1 MKIHTLTD
9 EVIEFDNTEMKQIL
23 EASYPTGDH
32 FDNGESAISYIK
44 SQCNDP
50 TINDASVIHF
60 AKFGESLAPYVPDTI
75 LTLLDPVKF
84 KHIYDTLSPI
94 GTLFTD
100 KKIRGRFMKRLPY
113 RTYRVDLSGMDVV
126 YEPNKLSKENMVSL
140 TDGIQDTTDYTVYRQ
155 YLGMSNSRTTAK
167 FPGMLPRAI
176 RRYKKK
182 FGKLVTGYN
191 FTFYNKDKSD
201 ILIQFMGETMI
212 PRPSELQYVLQY
224 TDGKF
229 SIAGDTFPKYH
240 TSYTTVIPKEKLPVV
255 TDDQIVTVE
264 PNTQFS
270 YYFYQPMDTMPV
282 VYAIFVDNNGQII
295 QAVNY
300 FDLFINNE
308 KVDDGGQYV
317 TITLDGHHLF
327 KTSTGSITYKRKNP
341 LISYR
346 CDVYDLYSGKR
357 IPFTNTN
364 GVNLSGPDNFT
375 LNISMRDQIKAW
387 HTRVNTPTTEYET
400 NVDELTMNTDLLV
413 VFREKDLSNSTL
425 NVTIDTSDIDAK
437 LPTFDKYRMGYFGE
451 NMGRTDKVGGD
462 NVVYN
467 GSMTIKRYDPA
478 TDRFVLYRPSISLA
492 ELYENH
498 VEYRFKYT
506 IYYND
511 DMTTPIKS
519 VPLGVYGLT
528 PEFLH
533 YIYTNRI
540 KNNQGII
547 GMVRPNTDDISQ
559 IKTNKESRVTYIKS
573 NIIPPNID
581 LERPIT
587 IKVTAD
593 RFIDTPSAINSQYN
607 LILNPDGTLN
617 TDYSLIETY
626 WNYNRVER
634 NVYNDIGSVGPVF
647 TAAGSST
654 YEHPFLSNTRLAVS
668 KTCKQDM
675 EYIIYDLA
683 TGERLTGYL
692 ASQLT
697 GDKNASGNSILDFVY
712 RDLTKQG
719 KHRHLLFVFQLKE

>member
-50 TINDASVIHF
+50 TLNDAPVIHF
-60 AKFGESLAPYVPDTI
+60 AKFGESLAPYVPDTV
-75 LTLLDPVKF
+75 LASLDPVKF
-84 KHIYDTLSPI
+84 KYIYDTISPI

-100 KKIRGRFMKRLPY
+100 KNIRGRFMKRLPY
-113 RTYRVDLSGMDVV
+113 RTYHVDLSGMDGV
-126 YEPNKLSKENMVSL
+126 YEPNKLSKENMMSL
-140 TDGIQDTTDYTVYRQ
+140 TNTIQDTTDYSVYRQ
-155 YLGMSNSRTTAK
+155 YLGMSVGRTSAL

-182 FGKLVTGYN
+182 FGKMVTGYN
-191 FTFYNKDKSD
+191 FTFYNKDKSNV
-201 ILIQFMGETMI
+201 LVQFMGETMI
-212 PRPSELQYVLQY
+212 PRSSDLQYVLQY
-224 TDGKF
+224 TDGRF

-270 YYFYQPMDTMPV
+270 YYFYPPMDTMPV
-282 VYAIFVDNNGQII
+282 VYAIFVDKSGKII

-300 FDLFINNE
+300 FDIFINNE
-308 KVDDGGQYV
+308 KVEDGGQYV
-317 TITLDGHHLF
+317 TITLDGHHLS
-327 KTSTGSITYKRKNP
+327 KTSTGVITYKRKNP

-375 LNISMRDQIKAW
+375 LNISMHDQIKAW
-387 HTRVNTPTTEYET
+387 HTRANTPTTEYET
-400 NVDELTMNTDLLV
+400 NIDELTMNTDLLV

-478 TDRFVLYRPSISLA
+478 TDRFVLYRPSISLP

-498 VEYRFKYT
+498 VEHRFNYK

-547 GMVRPNTDDISQ
+547 GMVRPNTDDITQ
-559 IKTNKESRVTYIKS
+559 IKTNKESRAPYTKT
-573 NIIPPNID
+573 NIIPSDID

-593 RFIDTPSAINSQYN
+593 RFTNTPTAINSQYN

-626 WNYNRVER
+626 WDYNRVER
-634 NVYNDIGSVGPVF
+634 KVSNDIGSVGPVF
-647 TAAGSST
+647 IAVNSAT
-654 YEHPFLSNTRLAVS
+654 YDHPFSNTTRIAVS

-675 EYIIYDLA
+675 EYSIYDLA
-683 TGERLTGYL
+683 TGERLSGYL

-697 GDKNASGNSILDFVY
+697 GDKNASGNIILDYNY
-712 RDLTKQG
+712 RDLTKNG
-719 KHRHLLFVFQLKE
+719 KHRHLLFVFQLK

>member
-9 EVIEFDNTEMKQIL
+9 EIIEFDDTLMKKIMD
-23 EASYPTGDH
+23 ASYPTGDY
-32 FDNGESAISYIK
+32 FSNSESNISYIK
-44 SQCNDP
+44 SNCDDP
-50 TINDASVIHF
+50 TLNDAPVIHF
-60 AKFGESLAPYVPDTI
+60 AKFGESLAPYVPDTLI
-75 LTLLDPVKF
+75 KSLDMVKF
-84 KHIYDTLSPI
+84 KHVYDNISPI
-94 GTLFTD
+94 GTIFTD
-100 KKIRGRFMKRLPY
+100 YSIRGRFMKRLPY
-113 RTYRVDLSGMDVV
+113 RTYHVDLSGMDVV
-126 YEPNKLSKENMVSL
+126 YEENKLSKENMVSL
-140 TDGIQDTTDYTVYRQ
+140 TDTIPDATDYRIYRQ
-155 YLGMSNSRTTAK
+155 YLGMTIGRTSPTY
-167 FPGMLPRAI
+167 PGMLPRAI

-182 FGKLVTGYN
+182 FGKMVTGYQ
-191 FTFYNKDKSD
+191 FTFYNKDKSEV
-201 ILIQFMGETMI
+201 LTQFTDETMI
-212 PRPSELQYVLQY
+212 PRASELRYVMKY

-229 SIAGDTFPKYH
+229 IINGDTFPKYH
-240 TSYTTVIPKEKLPVV
+240 TGDTTVIPKDKLPVV

-264 PNTQFS
+264 PNTYFS
-270 YYFYQPMDTMPV
+270 YYFYPPMDTMPV
-282 VYAIFVDNNGQII
+282 VYAVFVDKEGNII

-308 KVDDGGQYV
+308 KIDDDGQYV
-317 TITLDGHHLF
+317 TITLDGHHLS
-327 KTSTGSITYKRKNP
+327 KTSTGAITYKRKNP

-364 GVNLSGPDNFT
+364 GVNLSGPDTFT

-387 HTRVNTPTTEYET
+387 HTRSNTPTNEYET
-400 NVDELTMNTDLLV
+400 NVDELTTNTDLLV

-498 VEYRFKYT
+498 VEHRFKYT

-511 DMTTPIKS
+511 DMTTAIKS

-528 PEFLH
+528 PELLH

-559 IKTNKESRVTYIKS
+559 IKTNKESRAPYTKS

-634 NVYNDIGSVGPVF
+634 TVYNDIGSVGPVF

-654 YEHPFLSNTRLAVS
+654 YEHLFLSNTRLAVS

-683 TGERLTGYL
+683 TGERLSGYL

-697 GDKNASGNSILDFVY
+697 GDKNASGNVILDFVY
-712 RDLTKQG
+712 RDLTKNG
-719 KHRHLLFVFQLKE
+719 KHRYLLFVFQLK

>member
-9 EVIEFDNTEMKQIL
+9 EIIEFDDTLMKKIMD
-23 EASYPTGDH
+23 ASYPTGDY
-32 FDNGESAISYIK
+32 FSNSESNISYIK
-44 SQCNDP
+44 SNCDDP
-50 TINDASVIHF
+50 TLNDAPVIHF
-60 AKFGESLAPYVPDTI
+60 AKFGESLAPYVPDTLI
-75 LTLLDPVKF
+75 KSLDMVKF
-84 KHIYDTLSPI
+84 KHIYDNISPI
-94 GTLFTD
+94 GTIFTD
-100 KKIRGRFMKRLPY
+100 YSIRGRFMRRLPY
-113 RTYRVDLSGMDVV
+113 CTYHVDLSGMDVV
-126 YEPNKLSKENMVSL
+126 YEENKLSKENMVSL
-140 TDGIQDTTDYTVYRQ
+140 TGTIPDTTDYRIYRQ
-155 YLGMSNSRTTAK
+155 YLGMTVGRTSPTY
-167 FPGMLPRAI
+167 PGMLPRAI

-182 FGKLVTGYN
+182 FGKMVTGYQ
-191 FTFYNKDKSD
+191 FTFYNKDKSEV
-201 ILIQFMGETMI
+201 LTQFTDETMI
-212 PRPSELQYVLQY
+212 PRPSELRYVMKY

-229 SIAGDTFPKYH
+229 IINGDTFPKYH
-240 TSYTTVIPKEKLPVV
+240 TGDTTVIPKDKLPVV

-264 PNTQFS
+264 PNTYFS
-270 YYFYQPMDTMPV
+270 YYFYPPMDTMPV
-282 VYAIFVDNNGQII
+282 VYAVFVDKEGNII

-308 KVDDGGQYV
+308 KIDDGGQYV
-317 TITLDGHHLF
+317 TITLDGHHLS
-327 KTSTGSITYKRKNP
+327 KTSTGAITYKRKNP

-364 GVNLSGPDNFT
+364 GVNLSGPDTFT

-387 HTRVNTPTTEYET
+387 HTRSNTPTNEYET
-400 NVDELTMNTDLLV
+400 NVDELTTNTDLLV

-451 NMGRTDKVGGD
+451 NMGINDLVGGD

-467 GSMTIKRYDPA
+467 GNMTIKRYDPA

-498 VEYRFKYT
+498 VEHRFNYK

-547 GMVRPNTDDISQ
+547 GMIRPNTDDISQ
-559 IKTNKESRVTYIKS
+559 IKTNKGSRAPYTKS

-634 NVYNDIGSVGPVF
+634 TVYNDIGSVGPVF

-683 TGERLTGYL
+683 TGERLSGYL

-697 GDKNASGNSILDFVY
+697 GDKNASGNTILDYVY
-712 RDLTKQG
+712 RDLTKNG
-719 KHRHLLFVFQLKE
+719 KHRHLLFVFQLK

>member
-113 RTYRVDLSGMDVV
+113 RTYHVDLSGMDVV

-182 FGKLVTGYN
+182 FGKMVTGYN
-191 FTFYNKDKSD
+191 FSFYNKDKSA

-212 PRPSELQYVLQY
+212 PRSSDLQYVLQY

-270 YYFYQPMDTMPV
+270 YYFYPPMDTMPV

-300 FDLFINNE
+300 FDLLINNE
-308 KVDDGGQYV
+308 KVEDGGQYV
-317 TITLDGHHLF
+317 TITLDGHHLS
-327 KTSTGSITYKRKNP
+327 KTSTGAITYKRKNP

-478 TDRFVLYRPSISLA
+478 TDRFVLYRPSISLP

-498 VEYRFKYT
+498 VEHRFKYT

-683 TGERLTGYL
+683 TGERLSGYL

-697 GDKNASGNSILDFVY
+697 GDKNASGNIILDFVY

>member
-60 AKFGESLAPYVPDTI
+60 AKFGESLAPYVPES
-75 LTLLDPVKF
+75 LLASLDPVKF

-140 TDGIQDTTDYTVYRQ
+140 TNGIQDTTDYTVYRQ

-182 FGKLVTGYN
+182 FGKLVIGYN

-212 PRPSELQYVLQY
+212 PRSSDLQYVLQY

-255 TDDQIVTVE
+255 TDNQIVTVE

-270 YYFYQPMDTMPV
+270 YYFYPPMDTMPV

-317 TITLDGHHLF
+317 TITLDGHHLS

-387 HTRVNTPTTEYET
+387 HTRANTPTTEYET
-400 NVDELTMNTDLLV
+400 NVDELTTNTDLLV

-498 VEYRFKYT
+498 VEHRFNYK

-519 VPLGVYGLT
+519 IPLGVYGLT
-528 PEFLH
+528 PELLH

-559 IKTNKESRVTYIKS
+559 IKTNKESRAPYTKS
-573 NIIPPNID
+573 NIIPPDID

-607 LILNPDGTLN
+607 LILNPDGSLN

-626 WNYNRVER
+626 WNYNRVQR

-683 TGERLTGYL
+683 TGERLSGYL

-697 GDKNASGNSILDFVY
+697 GDKNASGNIILDYVY
-712 RDLTKQG
+712 RDLTKSG

>member
-9 EVIEFDNTEMKQIL
+9 EIIEFDDTLMKKIMD
-23 EASYPTGDH
+23 ASYPTGDY
-32 FDNGESAISYIK
+32 FSNSESNISYIK
-44 SQCNDP
+44 SNCDDP
-50 TINDASVIHF
+50 TLNDAPVIHF
-60 AKFGESLAPYVPDTI
+60 AKFGESLAPYVPDT
-75 LTLLDPVKF
+75 LMKSLDMVKF
-84 KHIYDTLSPI
+84 KHIYDNISPI
-94 GTLFTD
+94 GTIFTD
-100 KKIRGRFMKRLPY
+100 YSIRGRFMKRLPY
-113 RTYRVDLSGMDVV
+113 RTYHVDLSGMDVV
-126 YEPNKLSKENMVSL
+126 YEENKLSKENMVSL
-140 TDGIQDTTDYTVYRQ
+140 TDTIPDATDYRIYRQ
-155 YLGMSNSRTTAK
+155 YLGMTIGRTSPTY
-167 FPGMLPRAI
+167 PGMLPRAI

-182 FGKLVTGYN
+182 FGKMVTGYQ
-191 FTFYNKDKSD
+191 FTFYNKDKSEV
-201 ILIQFMGETMI
+201 LTQFTDETMI
-212 PRPSELQYVLQY
+212 PRASELRYVMKY

-229 SIAGDTFPKYH
+229 IINGDTFPKYH
-240 TSYTTVIPKEKLPVV
+240 TGNTTVIPKDKLPVV

-264 PNTQFS
+264 PNTYFS
-270 YYFYQPMDTMPV
+270 YYFYPPMDTMPV
-282 VYAIFVDNNGQII
+282 VYAVFVDKEGNII
-295 QAVNY
+295 QAINY

-308 KVDDGGQYV
+308 KIDDGGQYV
-317 TITLDGHHLF
+317 TITLDGHHLS
-327 KTSTGSITYKRKNP
+327 KTSTGAITYKRKNP

-364 GVNLSGPDNFT
+364 GVNLSGPDTFT

-387 HTRVNTPTTEYET
+387 HTRSNTPTNEYET
-400 NVDELTMNTDLLV
+400 NVDELTTNTDLLV

-451 NMGRTDKVGGD
+451 NMGINDLVGGD

-467 GSMTIKRYDPA
+467 GNMTIKRYDPA

-498 VEYRFKYT
+498 VEHRFKYT

-547 GMVRPNTDDISQ
+547 GMVRPNTDDITQ
-559 IKTNKESRVTYIKS
+559 IKSNKESRVTYSKS
-573 NIIPPNID
+573 NIIPPDID

-593 RFIDTPSAINSQYN
+593 RFTNTPSAINSQYN

-647 TAAGSST
+647 IAAGSST
-654 YEHPFLSNTRLAVS
+654 YEHPFLNNTRLAVS

-683 TGERLTGYL
+683 TGEQLSRYL

-697 GDKNASGNSILDFVY
+697 GDKNASGNIILDYVY

-719 KHRHLLFVFQLKE
+719 KHRHLLFVFQLK

>member
-1 MKIHTLTD
+1 MTNKWI
-9 EVIEFDNTEMKQIL
+9 
-23 EASYPTGDH
+23 
-32 FDNGESAISYIK
+32 
-44 SQCNDP
+44 
-50 TINDASVIHF
+50 
-60 AKFGESLAPYVPDTI
+60 
-75 LTLLDPVKF
+75 VK
-84 KHIYDTLSPI
+84 
-94 GTLFTD
+94 
-100 KKIRGRFMKRLPY
+100 
-113 RTYRVDLSGMDVV
+113 
-126 YEPNKLSKENMVSL
+126 E
-140 TDGIQDTTDYTVYRQ
+140 
-155 YLGMSNSRTTAK
+155 
-167 FPGMLPRAI
+167 
-176 RRYKKK
+176 
-182 FGKLVTGYN
+182 
-191 FTFYNKDKSD
+191 
-201 ILIQFMGETMI
+201 
-212 PRPSELQYVLQY
+212 
-224 TDGKF
+224 
-229 SIAGDTFPKYH
+229 
-240 TSYTTVIPKEKLPVV
+240 
-255 TDDQIVTVE
+255 
-264 PNTQFS
+264 
-270 YYFYQPMDTMPV
+270 
-282 VYAIFVDNNGQII
+282 
-295 QAVNY
+295 
-300 FDLFINNE
+300 INNE
-308 KVDDGGQYV
+308 KVEDGGQYV
-317 TITLDGHHLF
+317 TITLDGHHLS
-327 KTSTGSITYKRKNP
+327 KTSTGAITYKRKKS

-387 HTRVNTPTTEYET
+387 HTRANTPTTEYET

-498 VEYRFKYT
+498 VEHRFKYT

-683 TGERLTGYL
+683 TGEQLSRYL

-719 KHRHLLFVFQLKE
+719 KHRHLLFVFQLK

>member
-1 MKIHTLTD
+1 MKIHTLTN
-9 EVIEFDNTEMKQIL
+9 EIIEFDDTLMKKIMDT
-23 EASYPTGDH
+23 SYPTGDY
-32 FDNGESAISYIK
+32 FSNSESNISYIK
-44 SQCNDP
+44 SNCDDP
-50 TINDASVIHF
+50 TLNDAPVIHF
-60 AKFGESLAPYVPDTI
+60 AKFGESLAPYVPDT
-75 LTLLDPVKF
+75 LMKSLDMVKF
-84 KHIYDTLSPI
+84 KHIYDNISPI
-94 GTLFTD
+94 GTIFTD
-100 KKIRGRFMKRLPY
+100 YSIRGRFMKRLPY
-113 RTYRVDLSGMDVV
+113 RTYHVDLSGMDAV
-126 YEPNKLSKENMVSL
+126 YEENKLSKENMVSL
-140 TDGIQDTTDYTVYRQ
+140 TDTIPDATDYRIYRQ
-155 YLGMSNSRTTAK
+155 YLGMTVGRTSPTYT
-167 FPGMLPRAI
+167 GMLPRAI

-182 FGKLVTGYN
+182 FGKMVTGYH
-191 FTFYNKDKSD
+191 FTFYNKDKSEV
-201 ILIQFMGETMI
+201 LTQFTDETMI
-212 PRPSELQYVLQY
+212 PRASELRYVMKY

-229 SIAGDTFPKYH
+229 IINGDTFPKYH
-240 TSYTTVIPKEKLPVV
+240 TGDTTVIPKDKLPVV

-264 PNTQFS
+264 PNTYFS
-270 YYFYQPMDTMPV
+270 YYFYPPMDTMPV
-282 VYAIFVDNNGQII
+282 VYAVFVDKEGNII

-308 KVDDGGQYV
+308 KIDDGGQYV
-317 TITLDGHHLF
+317 TITLDGHHLS
-327 KTSTGSITYKRKNP
+327 KTSTGAITYKRKNP

-387 HTRVNTPTTEYET
+387 HTRANTPTTEYET

-425 NVTIDTSDIDAK
+425 NVTVDTSDIDAK

-451 NMGRTDKVGGD
+451 NMGTADKVGGD

-467 GSMTIKRYDPA
+467 GSMSVKRYDPA
-478 TDRFVLYRPSISLA
+478 TDRFVLYRPSISLP

-498 VEYRFKYT
+498 VEHRFNYK

-511 DMTTPIKS
+511 DMTTPIKTIN
-519 VPLGVYGLT
+519 LGVYGLT

-540 KNNQGII
+540 KNNQGIL
-547 GMVRPNTDDISQ
+547 GMVRPNTNDISQ
-559 IKTNKESRVTYIKS
+559 IKTNKESRISYTKT
-573 NIIPPNID
+573 NIIPSDID

-593 RFIDTPSAINSQYN
+593 RFIGTPSAINSHYN

-626 WNYNRVER
+626 WDYNRVQRKVDKE
-634 NVYNDIGSVGPVF
+634 IGSVGPMFIALNSTMYERPF
-647 TAAGSST
+647 TT
-654 YEHPFLSNTRLAVS
+654 TTRLAVS

-675 EYIIYDLA
+675 EYIVYDLA
-683 TGERLTGYL
+683 TGERLSNFL

-697 GDKNASGNSILDFVY
+697 GDKNASGNIICDYEY
-712 RDLTKQG
+712 RALTRQWQHKN
-719 KHRHLLFVFQLKE
+719 LLFVFQLKE